1 MAWDHIV
8 YQDTSFR
15 EEDWSEAVLTACT
28 FEGCVFTGGS
38 FGGEPVGGVRFSG
51 LPVSVYRRWG
61 GGGGGVRFP
70 QLCF

>member
-38 FGGEPVGGVRFSG
+38 FGGSRLEGCVFQG
-51 LPVSVYRRWG
+51 
-61 GGGGGVRFP
+61 
-70 QLCF
+70 